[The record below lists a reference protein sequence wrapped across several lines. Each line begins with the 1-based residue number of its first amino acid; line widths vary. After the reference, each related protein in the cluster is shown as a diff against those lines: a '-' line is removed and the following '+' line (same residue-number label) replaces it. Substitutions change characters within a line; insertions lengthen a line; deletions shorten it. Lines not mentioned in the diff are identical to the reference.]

1 MIILEYDKTT
11 NQCIAVIG
19 DTTNL
24 DEYPLQDGIN
34 YPRDSMAALKR
45 MAWEE
50 KGHYSRAD
58 LNFDQERQSFRQDI
72 EDYPP
77 PDWEYEQRIIFRPN

>member
-1 MIILEYDKTT
+1 MSS
-11 NQCIAVIG
+11 
-19 DTTNL
+19 
-24 DEYPLQDGIN
+24 LQDGIN
-34 YPRDSMAALKR
+34 YLRDSMAALGW

-77 PDWEYEQRIIFRPN
+77 PDWEYEQRIIFRPNKYFQTSSSDTHFSLTIR